1 MGASDNRR
9 QTLEPLSD
17 PLGSALLARIP
28 LSIYLADARGRFA
41 FCNAEARALLDLP
54 AEGEL
59 ARDTVGRFAHFWTS
73 GETGKHFARFRL
85 SQLEG
90 YFRRDTAAVVDAT
103 VEHCAS
109 RALFETADKVRLM
122 RRELA
127 SSAAEGA

>member
-1 MGASDNRR
+1 MLTTARSQALFEVGKAAIDRKETLAAMKAMDGLAS
-9 QTLEPLSD
+9 LIH
-17 PLGSALLARIP
+17 AHA
-28 LSIYLADARGRFA
+28 
-41 FCNAEARALLDLP
+41 P

-59 ARDTVGRFAHFWTS
+59 ARDTIGLFAHFWTS

-103 VEHCAS
+103 IEHCS
-109 RALFETADKVRLM
+109 LRALFETADKVRIM

-127 SSAAEGA
+127 SSAEEGP